1 MDDNKKKLIYAKWRI
16 LVRTMKLTVQT
27 KSDPAYVFEEW
38 CPKNPTAGDIIEFRP
53 QLRDIFEQAME
64 GTLVKEGHLKN
75 IVRLKEFTDLLR
87 AVHDGSKPAHEAD
100 LLTWSK
106 REIDE
111 VTSSMWNDVDTKSKM
126 YLRHCLRNYLSF
138 EEKMDDLDKGMA
150 SWRKDAASRLKKLEK
165 LRDNPDLPTRARHDE
180 TIERGKARLEDVT
193 LIRAKIPVEIMNFK
207 KKFQEAII
215 DVLFNTVDIS
225 EVPEWSEKMTIIQK
239 RNESVIPDFLTL
251 QVDDPWDDDK
261 DGPLEKLRAF
271 LENKVKV
278 LEMNAVMK
286 KKEEEIWKEVREL

>member
-1 MDDNKKKLIYAKWRI
+1 MDDNKKKLIYAKWRT

-27 KSDPAYVFEEW
+27 KSDPAYIFEEW

-64 GTLVKEGHLKN
+64 GTLVREGHPKE
-75 IVRLKEFTDLLR
+75 IVRLMEFNDLMR
-87 AVHDGSKPAHEAD
+87 TVHDGSKPAPEAD

-111 VTSSMWNDVDTKSKM
+111 VTLSMWNDVDAKSKM

-150 SWRKDAASRLKKLEK
+150 SWRKGAASRLKKLEK
-165 LRDNPDLPTRARHDE
+165 LRDNPDLPTSARHDK
-180 TIERGKARLEDVT
+180 TIVRGKARLEDVT
-193 LIRAKIPVEIMNFK
+193 SIRAKIPVEIMNFK
-207 KKFQEAII
+207 KKFQEAIL

-225 EVPEWSEKMTIIQK
+225 EVPEWSKKMTDIQK

-251 QVDDPWDDDK
+251 QVDDPRDEDK
-261 DGPLEKLRAF
+261 DTALKQLRDH

-278 LEMNAVMK
+278 LEMNAAMK
-286 KKEEEIWKEVREL
+286 KEEEEIWKKVREL